1 MTDTTN
7 NTLPSETGAN
17 PIRQLREAL
26 GCDTQRAIADALDV
40 KAQHVSGA
48 EDRATLSPQFEKRIR
63 AFIETLDP
71 GTQRRALDLLDAR
84 LVFGRDAL
92 ESGETSMDKS
102 AWASPVPE
110 PAEPEVWSWC
120 LSHRNKTLLE
130 ETAGQALR
138 SGRLSCELK
147 HDALVLSEKA
157 SSRANKPPAE
167 GLVSDPSE
175 FGLHA
180 GTVLILGISK
190 RHSLAARLLFH
201 FNKLLEPHVEI
212 KEFLEHPYRYA
223 YFGYPTVLKYL
234 RVEGK
239 YYRPERYA
247 EKDAMVYK
255 DIV

>member
-92 ESGETSMDKS
+92 ESGETSLDKS
-102 AWASPVPE
+102 AWASPVSE
-110 PAEPEVWSWC
+110 PAQPELCSWC
-120 LSHRNKTLLE
+120 LRHRHMTLLG
-130 ETAGQALR
+130 ETSEQLLG
-138 SGRLSCELK
+138 SGRLSSQ
-147 HDALVLSEKA
+147 HD
-157 SSRANKPPAE
+157 
-167 GLVSDPSE
+167 D
-175 FGLHA
+175 
-180 GTVLILGISK
+180 
-190 RHSLAARLLFH
+190 HSF
-201 FNKLLEPHVEI
+201 
-212 KEFLEHPYRYA
+212 
-223 YFGYPTVLKYL
+223 
-234 RVEGK
+234 
-239 YYRPERYA
+239 
-247 EKDAMVYK
+247 
-255 DIV
+255 